1 MKTVRVI
8 SHTRNK
14 PERPLAFYQML
25 DKLQGRASEAEL
37 ASELDRELSGI
48 TREELEQIAGRR

>member
-14 PERPLAFYQML
+14 PERPLAFYQVL

-37 ASELDRELSGI
+37 ARELDRELSGI
-48 TREELEQIAGRR
+48 TREELEPGRR